1 MGDILEQEEL
11 DALIGEGAEGLITD
25 NTDDIRGG
33 GEKYDF
39 ASQEYAVSRLIPAC
53 HKCNRAW
60 LKALSSKCA
69 NGCPA

>member
-25 NTDDIRGG
+25 STDDIRGG

-39 ASQEYAVSRLIPAC
+39 ASQEYAVSRLIPA
-53 HKCNRAW
+53 
-60 LKALSSKCA
+60 LSQVQSSLA
-69 NGCPA
+69 